1 MAIAVFNEKTMRY
14 HDPESGR
21 MVKTPK
27 EETEAP
33 KAAGSNLGASSI
45 VSALRTE
52 FKGLNAH
59 LAFRFDS
66 VIEAMKGTAAERRD
80 DLIAGENTDP
90 PPAPGE
96 TPEVTEKKSF
106 MDTLKGLNPFSEGIG
121 TKTTILLLTGALFA
135 ITQFGDKLIK
145 PLASFLEWADGD
157 PTETIGEYSEKFKKW
172 WATKWAGVKLFWA
185 DLKLKFEEMKEQYED
200 LKEWWEP
207 KWASVKSFLTLFK
220 DMFTGID
227 EWMKSY
233 DEDDS
238 GVLEPDEMKKMMD
251 DALTKIKENV
261 MGLVLEV
268 VIGIVSA
275 IGLLTIGKLAL
286 ATVLSPTVGAPLAAG
301 AAARAGVGLGT
312 GLLGTAAL
320 TGLVVAGLWLLTDK
334 VADAYHD
341 AIKDEAGN
349 VKNFDGKEFI
359 SRFFGG
365 DDEGG
370 WINAVTTG
378 LKSALIGGAAGAT
391 YGSIVPGVGTAIGG
405 AVGAIIGGIIGV
417 TGGALGK
424 NKIKSWLDEFAINY
438 DKAINSLKNSFDDII
453 LMAKAAITPGVSV
466 DEVSTQ
472 LALERNNEKR
482 NDINEQIEINQRKID
497 KYKSQYYF
505 KDGVASE
512 RTNQLYSEVL
522 HLEKQNAVLRGNLL
536 LIPQEPAMI
545 GPQRPLSV
553 IEAQSDSFLE
563 RLNNSITRGLSPMGD
578 SFQTDTN
585 DKKILNNGVVD
596 EVPSIKEATNYYEM
610 HTPVSTQNFHTAVT
624 SKMDADNNATSA
636 RLLGP
641 AFTPGGSALLNF

>member
-1 MAIAVFNEKTMRY
+1 MAIAVFNEGTMRY
-14 HDPESGR
+14 HDPDTGR
-21 MVKTPK
+21 MVKSPQDS
-27 EETEAP
+27 EPEAVS
-33 KAAGSNLGASSI
+33 SNLGASSI
-45 VSALRTE
+45 VSALRNE

-59 LAFRFDS
+59 LAFRFES
-66 VIEAMKGTAAERRD
+66 VIEAMQGSDAERRD
-80 DLIAGENTDP
+80 ELIAGENTDVSP
-90 PPAPGE
+90 PTDSPTDTGGRSFLE
-96 TPEVTEKKSF
+96 T
-106 MDTLKGLNPFSEGIG
+106 LRGLNPFKDGIG

-157 PTETIGEYSEKFKKW
+157 PTESIGEYSEKFKKW

-185 DLKLKFEEMKEQYED
+185 DIKVKFEDMKKEYEN

-207 KWASVKSFLTLFK
+207 KWASVKSFLKLFK
-220 DMFTGID
+220 DMFTGLD

-233 DEDDS
+233 DKDDD
-238 GVLEPDEMKKMMD
+238 GVLNPDEMKKMMD

-261 MGLVLEV
+261 MGLVHEV

-341 AIKDEAGN
+341 AIRDEAGN
-349 VKNFDGKEFI
+349 VKNFDGKEFLA
-359 SRFFGG
+359 RFFGG

-378 LKSALIGGAAGAT
+378 LKSAIIGGAAGMT

-405 AVGAIIGGIIGV
+405 AVGAIIGGVIGV

-424 NKIKSWLDEFAINY
+424 NKIKSWLDEFALNY

-453 LMAKAAITPGVSV
+453 LRAKAAITPGVSV
-466 DEVSTQ
+466 DDVSNA
-472 LALERNNEKR
+472 LANERSNEKR

-497 KYKSQYYF
+497 KYKSQYF
-505 KDGVASE
+505 VEKDGSYSKRTRESLIPLVAGLE
-512 RTNQLYSEVL
+512 R
-522 HLEKQNAVLRGNLL
+522 QNAILQGNLL
-536 LIPQEPAMI
+536 LIPQGPAMI
-545 GPQRPLSV
+545 GPQKPLSV
-553 IEAQSDSFLE
+553 IEAETSSFLE
-563 RLNNSITRGLSPMGD
+563 RLNNSISRNLSPMQGA
-578 SFQTDTN
+578 FQSDIN
-585 DKKILNNGVVD
+585 DKKILKNVFE
-596 EVPSIKEATNYYEM
+596 EVPTQKDSTNYYDIK
-610 HTPVSTQNFHTAVT
+610 TPISTQNFTTAVT
-624 SKMDADNNATSA
+624 NKMDADNSAPSA

-641 AFTPGGSALLNF
+641 AFVPGGSPLLNF

>member
-1 MAIAVFNEKTMRY
+1 MAIPVFNESTMRY
-14 HDPESGR
+14 HDPATGR
-21 MVKTPK
+21 MVKSPEK
-27 EETEAP
+27 SESQAP
-33 KAAGSNLGASSI
+33 SSNLGASSI

-66 VIEAMKGTAAERRD
+66 VIEAMRGTPAERRD
-80 DLIAGENTDP
+80 ELISSENTDAP
-90 PPAPGE
+90 PPIDPP
-96 TPEVTEKKSF
+96 TDTDSKSF
-106 MDTLKGLNPFSEGIG
+106 MDTLRGLNPFQDGIG

-157 PTETIGEYSEKFKKW
+157 PTESIGEYSEKFKKW

-185 DLKLKFEEMKEQYED
+185 DIKVKFEDMKKEYEN

-207 KWASVKSFLTLFK
+207 KWASVKSFLKLFK
-220 DMFTGID
+220 DMFTGLD

-233 DEDDS
+233 DKDDD
-238 GVLEPDEMKKMMD
+238 GVLNPDEMKKMMD

-261 MGLVLEV
+261 MGLVHEV

-341 AIKDEAGN
+341 AIRDEAGN
-349 VKNFDGKEFI
+349 VKNFDGKEFLA
-359 SRFFGG
+359 RFFGG

-378 LKSALIGGAAGAT
+378 LKSAIIGGAAGMT

-405 AVGAIIGGIIGV
+405 AVGAIIGGVIGV

-424 NKIKSWLDEFAINY
+424 NKIKSWLDEFALNY

-453 LMAKAAITPGVSV
+453 LRAKAAITPGVSV
-466 DEVSTQ
+466 DDVSNA
-472 LALERNNEKR
+472 LANERSNEKR

-497 KYKSQYYF
+497 KYKSQYF
-505 KDGVASE
+505 VEKDGSYSKRTRESLIPLVAGLE
-512 RTNQLYSEVL
+512 R
-522 HLEKQNAVLRGNLL
+522 QNAILQGNLL
-536 LIPQEPAMI
+536 LIPQGPAMI
-545 GPQRPLSV
+545 GPQKPLSV
-553 IEAQSDSFLE
+553 IEAETSSFLE
-563 RLNNSITRGLSPMGD
+563 RLNNSISRNLSPMQGA
-578 SFQTDTN
+578 FQSDIN
-585 DKKILNNGVVD
+585 DKKILKNVFE
-596 EVPSIKEATNYYEM
+596 EVPTQKDSTNYYDIK
-610 HTPVSTQNFHTAVT
+610 TPISTQNFTTAVT
-624 SKMDADNNATSA
+624 NKMDADNSAPSA

-641 AFTPGGSALLNF
+641 AFVPGGSPLLNF

>member
-1 MAIAVFNEKTMRY
+1 MAIPVFNESTMRY
-14 HDPESGR
+14 HDPATGR
-21 MVKTPK
+21 MVKSPEK
-27 EETEAP
+27 SESQAP
-33 KAAGSNLGASSI
+33 SSNLGASSI

-66 VIEAMKGTAAERRD
+66 VIEAMRGTPAERRD
-80 DLIAGENTDP
+80 ELISSENTDAP
-90 PPAPGE
+90 PPIDPP
-96 TPEVTEKKSF
+96 TDTDSKSF
-106 MDTLKGLNPFSEGIG
+106 MDTLRGLNPFQDGIG

-185 DLKLKFEEMKEQYED
+185 DIKLKFEEMKEEYEN

-207 KWASVKSFLTLFK
+207 KWASVKSFLKLFK
-220 DMFTGID
+220 DMFTGLD

-233 DEDDS
+233 DKDDD
-238 GVLEPDEMKKMMD
+238 GVLNPDEMKKMMD

-261 MGLVLEV
+261 MGLVHEV

-341 AIKDEAGN
+341 AIRDEAGN
-349 VKNFDGKEFI
+349 VKNFDGKEFLA
-359 SRFFGG
+359 RFFGG

-378 LKSALIGGAAGAT
+378 LKSAIIGGAAGMT

-405 AVGAIIGGIIGV
+405 AVGAIIGGVIGV

-424 NKIKSWLDEFAINY
+424 NKIKSWLDEFALNY

-453 LMAKAAITPGVSV
+453 LRAKAAITPGVSV
-466 DEVSTQ
+466 DDVSNA
-472 LALERNNEKR
+472 LANERSNEKR

-497 KYKSQYYF
+497 KYKSQYF
-505 KDGVASE
+505 VEKDGSYSKRTRESLIPLVAGLE
-512 RTNQLYSEVL
+512 R
-522 HLEKQNAVLRGNLL
+522 QNAILQGNLL
-536 LIPQEPAMI
+536 LIPQGPAMI
-545 GPQRPLSV
+545 GPQKPLSV
-553 IEAQSDSFLE
+553 IEAETSSFLE
-563 RLNNSITRGLSPMGD
+563 RLNNSISRNLSPMQGA
-578 SFQTDTN
+578 FQSDIN
-585 DKKILNNGVVD
+585 DKKILKNVFE
-596 EVPSIKEATNYYEM
+596 EVPTQKDSTNYYDIK
-610 HTPVSTQNFHTAVT
+610 TPISTQNFTTAVT
-624 SKMDADNNATSA
+624 NKMDADNSAPSA

-641 AFTPGGSALLNF
+641 AFVPGGSPLLNF

>member
-1 MAIAVFNEKTMRY
+1 MIPVFNEGTQRY
-14 HDPESGR
+14 HDPDSGR
-21 MVKTPK
+21 MVKSPTADASTPV
-27 EETEAP
+27 
-33 KAAGSNLGASSI
+33 GSNLGASSI

-66 VIEAMKGTAAERRD
+66 VIQAMQGTAADQRD
-80 DLIAGENTDP
+80 ELISGENTDVP
-90 PPAPGE
+90 PPE
-96 TPEVTEKKSF
+96 TPPETNSKSF
-106 MDTLKGLNPFSEGIG
+106 MDTLRGLNPFQDGIG

-157 PTETIGEYSEKFKKW
+157 PTESIGEYSEKFKKW

-185 DLKLKFEEMKEQYED
+185 DIKVKFEDMKKEYEN

-207 KWASVKSFLTLFK
+207 KWASVKSFLKLFK
-220 DMFTGID
+220 DMFTGLD

-233 DEDDS
+233 DKDDS

-261 MGLVLEV
+261 MNLVSEV

-341 AIKDEAGN
+341 AIRDEAGN
-349 VKNFDGKEFI
+349 VKNFDGKEFLA
-359 SRFFGG
+359 RFFGG

-378 LKSALIGGAAGAT
+378 LKSAIIGGAAGMT

-405 AVGAIIGGIIGV
+405 AVGAIIGGVIGV

-438 DKAINSLKNSFDDII
+438 DKAINSLKNSFDDIV
-453 LMAKAAITPGVSV
+453 LMAKAAITPGVTV
-466 DEVSTQ
+466 DEVSN
-472 LALERNNEKR
+472 ALQAERANTKR
-482 NDINEQIEINQRKID
+482 NEINDQIEINQKKID
-497 KYKSQYYF
+497 KYKSQYFF
-505 KDGVASE
+505 KDGVASD
-512 RTNQLYSEVL
+512 RTNKLYSEVL
-522 HLEKQNAVLRGNLL
+522 HLEKENAILQGNLL
-536 LIPQEPAMI
+536 LIPQGPAMI
-545 GPQRPLSV
+545 GPQKPLSV
-553 IEAQSDSFLE
+553 IESETSSFINRVLE
-563 RLNNSITRGLSPMGD
+563 SMSRSFSPMGGA
-578 SFQTDTN
+578 F
-585 DKKILNNGVVD
+585 
-596 EVPSIKEATNYYEM
+596 VPSEGG
-610 HTPVSTQNFHTAVT
+610 TAVIPV
-624 SKMDADNNATSA
+624 DNSSINVNEYLYDGDIPRMIPSDDTIIQIN
-636 RLLGP
+636 RVLHQKGP
-641 AFTPGGSALLNF
+641 N

>member
-1 MAIAVFNEKTMRY
+1 MIPVFNEGTQRY
-14 HDPESGR
+14 HDPDSGR
-21 MVKTPK
+21 MVKSPTAAASTPV
-27 EETEAP
+27 
-33 KAAGSNLGASSI
+33 GSNLGASSI

-66 VIEAMKGTAAERRD
+66 VIQAMQGTAADQRD
-80 DLIAGENTDP
+80 ELISGENTDVP
-90 PPAPGE
+90 PPE
-96 TPEVTEKKSF
+96 TPPETNSKSF
-106 MDTLKGLNPFSEGIG
+106 MDTLRGLNPFQDGIG

-145 PLASFLEWADGD
+145 PLASFLEWSDGD
-157 PTETIGEYSEKFKKW
+157 PTESIAEYTEKFKKW

-185 DLKLKFEEMKEQYED
+185 DLKLKFEDMKKEYEN

-207 KWASVKSFLTLFK
+207 KWASVKSFLKLFK
-220 DMFTGID
+220 DMFTGLD

-233 DEDDS
+233 DKDDS

-261 MGLVLEV
+261 MNLVSEV

-320 TGLVVAGLWLLTDK
+320 TGLVVAGLWLLTNK
-334 VADAYHD
+334 VADAYTD
-341 AIKDEAGN
+341 AITDEAGN
-349 VKNFDGKEFI
+349 LKNFDGKEFI
-359 SRFFGG
+359 ARFFGG
-365 DDEGG
+365 DEEGG
-370 WINAVTTG
+370 WINSVTTG

-438 DKAINSLKNSFDDII
+438 DKAINSIKTTFDDII
-453 LMAKAAITPGVSV
+453 LMAKAAITPGVTV
-466 DEVSTQ
+466 DEVSA
-472 LALERNNEKR
+472 ALKSKNADTKRNSINKQIESNEKK
-482 NDINEQIEINQRKID
+482 IE

-505 KDGVASE
+505 DKDGVASI
-512 RTNQLYSEVL
+512 RTNKLYSEVL
-522 HLEKQNAVLRGNLL
+522 HLEKENKRLSGDLL
-536 LIPQEPAMI
+536 LIPRAPTMI
-545 GPQRPLSV
+545 GPQQRTLEE
-553 IEAQSDSFLE
+553 IEQDTSGFLF
-563 RLNNSITRGLSPMGD
+563 RLNNSISRGLSPMQGA
-578 SFQTDTN
+578 FQSDINKQKVLREGVN
-585 DKKILNNGVVD
+585 DKYYDANDVPKMSILSSDNSSSTTVN
-596 EVPSIKEATNYYEM
+596 A
-610 HTPVSTQNFHTAVT
+610 VSTGDLRVDDT
-624 SKMDADNNATSA
+624 SSGA
-636 RLLGP
+636 RLLSSGVYSTLGLD
-641 AFTPGGSALLNF
+641 FLKKM

>member
-1 MAIAVFNEKTMRY
+1 MAIPVFNESTMRY
-14 HDPESGR
+14 HDPATGR
-21 MVKTPK
+21 MVKSPEK
-27 EETEAP
+27 SESQAP
-33 KAAGSNLGASSI
+33 SSNLGASSI

-66 VIEAMKGTAAERRD
+66 VIEAMRGTPAERRD
-80 DLIAGENTDP
+80 ELISSENTDAP
-90 PPAPGE
+90 PPIDPP
-96 TPEVTEKKSF
+96 TDTDSKSF
-106 MDTLKGLNPFSEGIG
+106 MDTLRGLNPFQDGIG

-185 DLKLKFEEMKEQYED
+185 DIKLKFEEMKEEYEN

-207 KWASVKSFLTLFK
+207 KWASVKSFLKLFK
-220 DMFTGID
+220 DMFTGLD

-233 DEDDS
+233 DKDDD
-238 GVLEPDEMKKMMD
+238 GVLNPDEMKKMMD

-261 MGLVLEV
+261 MGLVHEV

-349 VKNFDGKEFI
+349 TKNFDGTEFLA
-359 SRFFGG
+359 RFFGG

-378 LKSALIGGAAGAT
+378 LKSAIIGGAAGAT

-405 AVGAIIGGIIGV
+405 AVGAIIGGIVGV

-424 NKIKSWLDEFAINY
+424 NKIKSWLDEFQIKY
-438 DKAINSLKNSFDDII
+438 DKAVNAITRTFDDIV
-453 LMAKAAITPGVSV
+453 LMAKAAITPGVTV
-466 DEVSTQ
+466 DEVSD
-472 LALERNNEKR
+472 ALKAERANTKR
-482 NDINEQIEINQRKID
+482 NEINDQIEINQKKID

-505 KDGVASE
+505 KDGVASD
-512 RTNQLYSEVL
+512 RTNELYSEVL
-522 HLEKQNAVLRGNLL
+522 HLEKENAVLQGNLL
-536 LIPQEPAMI
+536 LIPQGPAMI
-545 GPQRPLSV
+545 GPQKPLSV
-553 IEAQSDSFLE
+553 IEAETSSFLE
-563 RLNNSITRGLSPMGD
+563 RLNNSISRNLSPMQGA
-578 SFQTDTN
+578 FQSDIN
-585 DKKILNNGVVD
+585 DKKILKNVFE
-596 EVPSIKEATNYYEM
+596 EVPTQKDSTNYYDIK
-610 HTPVSTQNFHTAVT
+610 TPISTQNFTTAVT
-624 SKMDADNNATSA
+624 NKMDADNSAPSA

-641 AFTPGGSALLNF
+641 AFVPGGSPLLNF

>member
-1 MAIAVFNEKTMRY
+1 MAIPVFNESTMRY

-66 VIEAMKGTAAERRD
+66 VIEAMRGTPAERRD
-80 DLIAGENTDP
+80 ELISGENTDAP
-90 PPAPGE
+90 PPIDPPAD
-96 TPEVTEKKSF
+96 TDSKSF
-106 MDTLKGLNPFSEGIG
+106 MDTLRGLNPFQDGIG

-172 WATKWAGVKLFWA
+172 WAGVKLFWA

-261 MGLVLEV
+261 MGLVHEV

-286 ATVLSPTVGAPLAAG
+286 STVLSPTVGAPLAAG

-341 AIKDEAGN
+341 AIRDEAGN
-349 VKNFDGKEFI
+349 VKNFDGKEFLA
-359 SRFFGG
+359 RFFGG

-378 LKSALIGGAAGAT
+378 LKSAIIGGAAGAT

-466 DEVSTQ
+466 DDVSNA
-472 LALERNNEKR
+472 LANERSNEKR
-482 NDINEQIEINQRKID
+482 NEINEQIEINERKIA
-497 KYKSQYYF
+497 KNKSQYYF
-505 KDGVASE
+505 LEDGTESK
-512 RTNQLYSEVL
+512 RTKQLMINNQI
-522 HLEKQNAVLRGNLL
+522 LEKQNAVLRGNLL
-536 LIPQEPAMI
+536 LIPQGPAMI
-545 GPQRPLSV
+545 GPQKPLSV
-553 IEAQSDSFLE
+553 IEAESASFLE
-563 RLNNSITRGLSPMGD
+563 KLNNAITRGLSPMHGAFE
-578 SFQTDTN
+578 SDTN
-585 DKKILNNGVVD
+585 DKKILKNVYE
-596 EVPSIKEATNYYEM
+596 EVPTQKDSTNYYDIT
-610 HTPVSTQNFHTAVT
+610 TPVSTQNFTTAVT

-641 AFTPGGSALLNF
+641 AFVPGGSALLNF

>member
-1 MAIAVFNEKTMRY
+1 MAIPVFNESTMRY
-14 HDPESGR
+14 HDPATGR
-21 MVKTPK
+21 MVKSPEK
-27 EETEAP
+27 SESQAP
-33 KAAGSNLGASSI
+33 SSNLGASSI

-66 VIEAMKGTAAERRD
+66 VIEAMRGTPAERRD
-80 DLIAGENTDP
+80 ELISSENTDAP
-90 PPAPGE
+90 PPIDPP
-96 TPEVTEKKSF
+96 TDTDSKSF
-106 MDTLKGLNPFSEGIG
+106 MDTLRGLNPFQDGIG

-157 PTETIGEYSEKFKKW
+157 PTESIGEYSEKFKKW

-185 DLKLKFEEMKEQYED
+185 DIKVKFEDMKKEYEN

-207 KWASVKSFLTLFK
+207 KWASVKSFLKLFK
-220 DMFTGID
+220 DMFTGLD

-233 DEDDS
+233 DEDDD
-238 GVLEPDEMKKMMD
+238 GILNPDEMKKMMD

-261 MGLVLEV
+261 MGLVHEV

-341 AIKDEAGN
+341 AIRDEAGN
-349 VKNFDGKEFI
+349 VKNFDGKEFLA
-359 SRFFGG
+359 RFFGG

-378 LKSALIGGAAGAT
+378 LKSAIIGGAAGMT

-405 AVGAIIGGIIGV
+405 AVGAIIGGVIGV

-424 NKIKSWLDEFAINY
+424 NKIKSWLDEFALNY

-453 LMAKAAITPGVSV
+453 LRAKAAITPGVSV
-466 DEVSTQ
+466 DDVSNA
-472 LALERNNEKR
+472 LANERSNEKR

-497 KYKSQYYF
+497 KYKSQYF
-505 KDGVASE
+505 VEKDGSYSKRTRESLIPLVAGLE
-512 RTNQLYSEVL
+512 R
-522 HLEKQNAVLRGNLL
+522 QNAILQGNLL
-536 LIPQEPAMI
+536 LIPQGPAMI
-545 GPQRPLSV
+545 GPQKPLSV
-553 IEAQSDSFLE
+553 IEAETSSFLE
-563 RLNNSITRGLSPMGD
+563 RLNNSISRNLSPMQGA
-578 SFQTDTN
+578 FQSDIN
-585 DKKILNNGVVD
+585 DKKILKNVFE
-596 EVPSIKEATNYYEM
+596 EVPTQKDSTNYYDIK
-610 HTPVSTQNFHTAVT
+610 TPISTQNFTTAVT
-624 SKMDADNNATSA
+624 NKMDADNSAPSA

-641 AFTPGGSALLNF
+641 AFVPGGSPLLNF

>member
-1 MAIAVFNEKTMRY
+1 MAIPVFNESTMRY
-14 HDPESGR
+14 HDPATGR
-21 MVKTPK
+21 MVKSPEK
-27 EETEAP
+27 SESQAP
-33 KAAGSNLGASSI
+33 SSNLGASSI

-66 VIEAMKGTAAERRD
+66 VIEAMRGTPAERRD
-80 DLIAGENTDP
+80 ELISSENTDAP
-90 PPAPGE
+90 PPIDPP
-96 TPEVTEKKSF
+96 TDTDSKSF
-106 MDTLKGLNPFSEGIG
+106 MDTLRGLNPFQDGIG

-185 DLKLKFEEMKEQYED
+185 DIKLKFEEMKEEYEN

-207 KWASVKSFLTLFK
+207 KWASVKSFLKLFK
-220 DMFTGID
+220 DMFTGLD

-233 DEDDS
+233 DKDDD
-238 GVLEPDEMKKMMD
+238 GVLNPDEMKKMMD

-261 MGLVLEV
+261 MGLVHEV

-341 AIKDEAGN
+341 AIRDEAGN
-349 VKNFDGKEFI
+349 VKNFDGKEFLA
-359 SRFFGG
+359 RFFGG

-378 LKSALIGGAAGAT
+378 LKSAIIGGAAGMT

-405 AVGAIIGGIIGV
+405 AVGAIIVGVIGV

-424 NKIKSWLDEFAINY
+424 NKIKSWLDEFALNY

-453 LMAKAAITPGVSV
+453 LRAKAAITPGVSV
-466 DEVSTQ
+466 DDVSNA
-472 LALERNNEKR
+472 LANERSNEKR

-497 KYKSQYYF
+497 KYKSQYF
-505 KDGVASE
+505 VEKDGSYSKRTRESLIPLVAGLE
-512 RTNQLYSEVL
+512 R
-522 HLEKQNAVLRGNLL
+522 QNAILQGNLL
-536 LIPQEPAMI
+536 LIPQGPAMI
-545 GPQRPLSV
+545 GPQKPLSV
-553 IEAQSDSFLE
+553 IEAETSSFLE
-563 RLNNSITRGLSPMGD
+563 RLNNSISRNLSPMQGA
-578 SFQTDTN
+578 FQSDIN
-585 DKKILNNGVVD
+585 DKKILKNVFE
-596 EVPSIKEATNYYEM
+596 EVPTQKDSTNYYDIK
-610 HTPVSTQNFHTAVT
+610 TPISTQNFTTAVT
-624 SKMDADNNATSA
+624 NKMDADNSAPSA

-641 AFTPGGSALLNF
+641 AFVPGGSPLLNF